1 MNVEKRIEERKILK
15 TLEYDI
21 PLSSQ
26 MGYQIMKSVAGYLD
40 LEQSKKF
47 MGLNRLARTS
57 SYMAILD
64 NMKNF
69 DKL

>member
-40 LEQSKKF
+40 LE
-47 MGLNRLARTS
+47 
-57 SYMAILD
+57 
-64 NMKNF
+64 
-69 DKL
+69 